1 VAVSRATGDGSVS
14 PLTLAGMARVAMGS
28 GDPARAAGL
37 LDEAQASS
45 RAAGDWFSLV
55 ATLSIK
61 AVAARQRGDDRLT
74 EGLLV
79 ETVRLSAE
87 LRDAWHLVYGV
98 TGLAGLAARQGEPQR
113 AARLLGAVEAQSETM
128 GVEVP
133 GWTWRDLDHDAH
145 LNARHHLGDAAYDA
159 EWSRGRAM
167 TFEQAAAEA
176 LRGNAPVIPGR
187 TA

>member
-1 VAVSRATGDGSVS
+1 
-14 PLTLAGMARVAMGS
+14 MARMAMGS
-28 GDPARAAGL
+28 GDPARAVGL
-37 LDEAQASS
+37 LDKAEASS

-55 ATLSIK
+55 STLSIK
-61 AVAARQRGDDRLT
+61 AVAARQQGDDRLT
-74 EGLLV
+74 EALLV

-98 TGLAGLAARQGEPQR
+98 TGLAGLAARQGEPER

-133 GWTWRDLDHDAH
+133 GWTWRDLDHSAH
-145 LNARHHLGDAAYDA
+145 CGARYQLGDAVYDV

-176 LRGNAPVIPGR
+176 LRRNGSVIPGR
-187 TA
+187 SV